1 MRRVGEVEKL
11 VESFGRKPDE
21 KRTFEIT
28 WCRCQ
33 DNGKEWCGCL
43 QLKWNGSDGII
54 LEEKDCRI
62 ENEVNWLRLRGSCR
76 L

>member
-1 MRRVGEVEKL
+1 MRRVREEEKW

-33 DNGKEWCGCL
+33 DNAKEWCGCL
-43 QLKWNGSDGII
+43 KLKWDRSDGII
-54 LEEKDCRI
+54 LEGKDCGI
-62 ENEVNWLRLRGSCR
+62 ENEVNRLKQQGSCR